1 MLCPAHPELQI
12 EFEVRDPVIAHN
24 MPMIE
29 ERNERE
35 RY

>member
-1 MLCPAHPELQI
+1 MLCPAHPV
-12 EFEVRDPVIAHN
+12 EFEVRNPVIAHN

-35 RY
+35 ILV